1 MEKNLGNTYNSFSL
15 LGFIWNWRYTLLIV
29 CIVSAILSFTFS
41 TKIFIQPKFKSTAII
56 YAPRTNSVAKILLNE
71 QNYNE
76 KLDMKAYAVE
86 EETEQMMQILNS
98 RDIQDALIKKFNLLT
113 HYDID
118 TTQKYWKTKIYKAIT
133 NNVKIKRTEYGAIA
147 IIVTDWDP
155 QTAADIANEIT
166 YQLDTIKNKIEY
178 ERAATAFT
186 LLQKQNDE
194 ISAEI
199 EKLND
204 SLNIIMEHGVFD
216 FESQSERVTQQ
227 YAIALAQG
235 NVAATQRLQAE
246 LNKLSTWGPV
256 SESLR
261 GLLFNF
267 REYQSL
273 CKSKMMDA
281 KMDMEAQMPVKFVIE
296 KATPSDKKAY
306 PKKSIVMI
314 VSTLSA
320 FIVAILTLL
329 IMENIKNN
337 KRVAAQNNN
346 IEENKGSNI

>member
-1 MEKNLGNTYNSFSL
+1 MEQNQRAEYNSFSL
-15 LGFIWNWRYTLLIV
+15 IGFIWKWRYPLLIICAV
-29 CIVSAILSFTFS
+29 AAILSFTFS
-41 TKIFIQPKFKSTAII
+41 TKIFIRPKFKSTAII

-98 RDIQDALIKKFNLLT
+98 RGIQNALIKKFNLST

-118 TTQKYWKTKIYKAIT
+118 TTQQYWKTKLYKAIT

-155 QTAADIANEIT
+155 KIAADIANEIT
-166 YQLDTIKNKIEY
+166 YQLDTVKNKIEY
-178 ERAATAFT
+178 ERAASAFA
-186 LLQKQNDE
+186 LLQKQDKE

-199 EKLND
+199 KRIDD
-204 SLNIIMEHGVFD
+204 SLSIIMEHGVFD

-227 YAIALAQG
+227 YAIAVAQG

-246 LNKLSTWGPV
+246 LNKLSTWGPT
-256 SESLR
+256 SEALS
-261 GLLFNF
+261 GMLFNF
-267 REYQSL
+267 REYQVL

-296 KATPSDKKAY
+296 KATPSDKKDY
-306 PKKSIVMI
+306 PKKSVIVI
-314 VSTLSA
+314 ISTLSA
-320 FIVAILTLL
+320 FIVAVLALLT
-329 IMENIKNN
+329 MENIKKNN
-337 KRVAAQNNN
+337 RVTVQNINC
-346 IEENKGSNI
+346 EDKEGSKI